1 MVCRAKSLIAFSLFF
16 MLALSQ
22 LDAISVAANS
32 TVVSRPDVDVPEN
45 QVLIGFVNDST
56 GELVEF
62 PYRNSTSHQEEISP
76 VFVHVN
82 DLFNGYFTIIG
93 TYVIEDVKEEYLRQE
108 FDLIL
113 PANVFRIAEW
123 AFSDC
128 SFQSI
133 GFYDNPAIQYID
145 DYAFANSSIQ
155 HIEIPESIVHL
166 GEGAFIGSS
175 LSEVEIPSQLISLEP
190 YSFAYCCNLNDVDL
204 SNCDSISIGEAC
216 FIGSPVTNLA
226 LSSGVVMIG
235 DWAFAS
241 FDLEDLTVT
250 GGSRIY
256 IGERAFWNRF
266 IFDFPFET
274 VLEIGDY
281 GFAEACFFMN
291 GPIELPVL
299 ERLGA
304 YAFLSCTFAFINT
317 DSYLFFQA
325 LTEMGEGVFYDA
337 YGITEVDFRIS
348 PLEEIPPNA
357 FRDSSLSDV
366 SLPSGLK
373 SIGYSAFGNCGNLT
387 SISDFPIGVV
397 SIGDF
402 AFYNCGLYEVALR
415 EGLASIGVYAFANN
429 NLTYISIPASVVAIA
444 AHAFSNNDL
453 SSVYFDGDCQN
464 IYIDHEAFDL
474 FYIEEGEVN
483 IKDELSDGV

>member
-1 MVCRAKSLIAFSLFF
+1 MNLQAEHLNPIVLNTG
-16 MLALSQ
+16 LAVHDADWNWRNVNSPFTRLYCVTEGAAQVQ
-22 LDAISVAANS
+22 LDDGLHDLTPGHLYI
-32 TVVSRPDVDVPEN
+32 VPAFCRHTD
-45 QVLIGFVNDST
+45 ICHG
-56 GELVEF
+56 
-62 PYRNSTSHQEEISP
+62 H
-76 VFVHVN
+76 FVHYY
-82 DLFNGYFTIIG
+82 LHLY
-93 TYVIEDVKEEYLRQE
+93 EDSRMDENR
-108 FDLIL
+108 
-113 PANVFRIAEW
+113 
-123 AFSDC
+123 
-128 SFQSI
+128 
-133 GFYDNPAIQYID
+133 
-145 DYAFANSSIQ
+145 
-155 HIEIPESIVHL
+155 
-166 GEGAFIGSS
+166 
-175 LSEVEIPSQLISLEP
+175 LEQ
-190 YSFAYCCNLNDVDL
+190 
-204 SNCDSISIGEAC
+204 
-216 FIGSPVTNLA
+216 
-226 LSSGVVMIG
+226 
-235 DWAFAS
+235 
-241 FDLEDLTVT
+241 
-250 GGSRIY
+250 
-256 IGERAFWNRF
+256 
-266 IFDFPFET
+266 FDFPFET